1 MAWIYLL
8 VIDILMELIKEARN
22 LSEHLNLTSSWDW
35 VSTPSLWAWVV
46 PSADQQLSS
55 VARYRWAWPLRENCH
70 TPQFFHIL
78 ISISSVSFVDEFGS
92 SQLSTELNSLNSSGM
107 PTPSS
112 GTRPGSQTNSYSG
125 QLSVASGMSVVD
137 DRKLDEILGDGLQN
151 QVSLSKIKVKILIM
165 DLMLNLPF

>member
-1 MAWIYLL
+1 
-8 VIDILMELIKEARN
+8 
-22 LSEHLNLTSSWDW
+22 
-35 VSTPSLWAWVV
+35 
-46 PSADQQLSS
+46 
-55 VARYRWAWPLRENCH
+55 
-70 TPQFFHIL
+70 
-78 ISISSVSFVDEFGS
+78 
-92 SQLSTELNSLNSSGM
+92 M

-165 DLMLNLPF
+165 DLILNLPF

>member
-1 MAWIYLL
+1 M
-8 VIDILMELIKEARN
+8 VKRSD
-22 LSEHLNLTSSWDW
+22 D
-35 VSTPSLWAWVV
+35 
-46 PSADQQLSS
+46 
-55 VARYRWAWPLRENCH
+55 
-70 TPQFFHIL
+70 FFHIL
-78 ISISSVSFVDEFGS
+78 IFIFISSISFVDEFGS

-151 QVSLSKIKVKILIM
+151 QVSLSQIKVKFLKM
-165 DLMLNLPF
+165 DLRARPT

>member
-1 MAWIYLL
+1 MI
-8 VIDILMELIKEARN
+8 
-22 LSEHLNLTSSWDW
+22 
-35 VSTPSLWAWVV
+35 
-46 PSADQQLSS
+46 
-55 VARYRWAWPLRENCH
+55 
-70 TPQFFHIL
+70 FFHVL
-78 ISISSVSFVDEFGS
+78 IFISSISFVDEFGS

-151 QVSLSKIKVKILIM
+151 QVSLSKIKVKFLVFSISVKVLLRQFLSSNM
-165 DLMLNLPF
+165 SAKFLHRVCSQTTLTRFCQLLTTYPLTS